1 VDHGYRQYPG
11 RRCGRGV
18 PFCEKSFRS
27 FIGCEEC
34 SCCWG
39 LDIVL
44 VHPVIRETFYILKQ
58 TMIIEKRREIYILQE
73 GNVAIITLPIP

>member
-1 VDHGYRQYPG
+1 MLLLL
-11 RRCGRGV
+11 
-18 PFCEKSFRS
+18 
-27 FIGCEEC
+27 
-34 SCCWG
+34 G